1 MEKFFNKEWKVVG
14 IYDAIK
20 LLTIKITMDKELLM
34 AALGFWCSTTNTMVL
49 PLGLI
54 GPTVLDIS
62 AIFRSCIR
70 TSSTTTPSF
79 NISLAEGKRV
89 LGRENTK
96 LFFSIG
102 ITNSF
107 AVPNHIK
114 VWSRTCWSL
123 RS

>member
-34 AALGFWCSTTNTMVL
+34 EALGFWCSTTNTMVL

-62 AIFRSCIR
+62 AILR
-70 TSSTTTPSF
+70 TSLLGFSI
-79 NISLAEGKRV
+79 NISLSGCLSNLNIDTLR
-89 LGRENTK
+89 
-96 LFFSIG
+96 
-102 ITNSF
+102 
-107 AVPNHIK
+107 
-114 VWSRTCWSL
+114 RTCG
-123 RS
+123 RVAKE